1 VTVERRVRRVAVH
14 PRVLVDLMI
23 NGIPNGV
30 DVVDH
35 ALPAGTG
42 YVLCTWD
49 PISAVVWV
57 IVEHASFDP
66 IAEGEVIPEH
76 PAPVFR
82 RRREQ
87 VPA

>member
-1 VTVERRVRRVAVH
+1 MPMSRRVRRVAVH

-23 NGIPNGV
+23 DGTGGL
-30 DVVDH
+30 DVVAH
-35 ALPAGTG
+35 ALPEGTG

-49 PISAVVWV
+49 PIGATVWL

-66 IAEGEVIPEH
+66 IDEGAVIPEH

-82 RRREQ
+82 RHAP